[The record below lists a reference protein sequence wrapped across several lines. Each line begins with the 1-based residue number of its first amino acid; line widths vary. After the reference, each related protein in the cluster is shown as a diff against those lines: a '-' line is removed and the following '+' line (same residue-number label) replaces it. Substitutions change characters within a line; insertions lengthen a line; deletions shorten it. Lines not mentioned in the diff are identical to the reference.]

1 VGGGERAGCIG
12 GELLSETWI
21 IKDSAPVDAVSFAL
35 NRVSIPFTSNNES
48 FVGLEIYTDDVTLWL
63 RYLISDSQ
71 VNEVATISI
80 ADGENQFY
88 WGASAAYRTL
98 VFDAAPTGE
107 LLAWLTKNADKMT
120 ETWIIKD
127 SAPAEL
133 YEFLTTVNIAFISNG
148 ESFTSFGYVDCGDT
162 CELQYSGSTVAGII
176 PADPN
181 SGPAFEWTNSAYKT
195 VTFATAPTGDLL
207 AWLTKNADKQTTLD
221 YLTTDEDLSKVA
233 DAIRSKGGTSDPLVY
248 PDGFVTA
255 IGALRSTPLEES
267 DINFWDYDG
276 TLLYAWTLA
285 ELADKTELPPLPSH
299 EGLVC
304 QGWNW
309 TLEDIKAA
317 GRELDIGALYITDDG
332 KTRLYVDVDTETWDD
347 FVLNY
352 WQSTANAT
360 TVDWGDGTTPETK
373 NADSWT
379 EHRHVYASSGSYVIT
394 MSVAEG
400 ATMRLGRG
408 SSSYML
414 IANGETDSGRCA
426 MLAKVEIGE
435 RVTRVTKRAFYNACR
450 LRSISVPSGV
460 LFEPWRTFEQATHIR
475 AVTAAFSSACIQT
488 FYQCASLRA
497 IASAKGTTQEDN
509 YAIAYTAIRR
519 MNFDMTAANLALAL
533 ERVRIKAVNGTVGN
547 FSACH
552 SLLEATIPAD
562 AATFTAAGFQ
572 GCNALRKVTCLG
584 DIASIPAQV
593 FQRCFPLRFVD
604 FTHCTAV
611 PTLANVNA
619 FDQTHAQLEIRVPA
633 ALAEEWKAATNWS
646 SLAEH
651 IVGVEA

>member
-1 VGGGERAGCIG
+1 MGGDERAGCIG
-12 GELLSETWI
+12 GELLSEVWV
-21 IKDSAPVDAVSFAL
+21 IKDTAPVDESSWELAAQQCAFVSNGQRFSSLSVVDPDAAGIYTL
-35 NRVSIPFTSNNES
+35 RYGDFEVAAAE
-48 FVGLEIYTDDVTLWL
+48 VGLGHYNFDWDDNTAYKTL
-63 RYLISDSQ
+63 
-71 VNEVATISI
+71 EFSI
-80 ADGENQFY
+80 
-88 WGASAAYRTL
+88 
-98 VFDAAPTGE
+98 APTGE
-107 LLAWLTKNADKMT
+107 LLTWLQKNADK
-120 ETWIIKD
+120 I
-127 SAPAEL
+127 
-133 YEFLTTVNIAFISNG
+133 
-148 ESFTSFGYVDCGDT
+148 
-162 CELQYSGSTVAGII
+162 
-176 PADPN
+176 
-181 SGPAFEWTNSAYKT
+181 
-195 VTFATAPTGDLL
+195 
-207 AWLTKNADKQTTLD
+207 TLD

-299 EGLVC
+299 DGLIC

-309 TLEDIKAA
+309 TLEDIKDA

-332 KTRLYVDVDTETWDD
+332 KTRLYVDVDTDTWDD

-352 WQSTANAT
+352 WQSNANAT

-394 MSVAEG
+394 MSVREG
-400 ATMRLGRG
+400 TTMWLGNG
-408 SSSYML
+408 SNSRML
-414 IANGETDSGRCA
+414 IANGDTDMGRCA
-426 MLAKVEIGE
+426 MLKKLEIGAGVE
-435 RVTRVTKRAFYNACR
+435 WTEGNLVRGGAR
-450 LRSISVPSGV
+450 LRSITAPTGTTIKMY
-460 LFEPWRTFEQATHIR
+460 RAFEQCTQLKVLVAAAVDTIR
-475 AVTAAFSSACIQT
+475 QS
-488 FYQCASLRA
+488 FYHCGNLRA

-519 MNFDMTAANLALAL
+519 MNFDMTAANLASAL

-547 FSACH
+547 FSACR
-552 SLLEATIPAD
+552 SLLGVTIPAD
-562 AATFTAAGFQ
+562 ATTFTAGGFQ
-572 GCNALRKVTCLG
+572 SCNALRKVTCLG

-651 IVGVEA
+651 IVGVETT